1 MGSGEEWAND
11 GSGRRGC
18 PLSLAGAL
26 AAVLLAGYGV
36 FVVVA
41 DMAKLFS

>member
-11 GSGRRGC
+11 GKGGWRSFA
-18 PLSLAGAL
+18 LAGAL
-26 AAVLLAGYGV
+26 AAVALVGYGV

-41 DMAKLFS
+41 DVVKLFS